1 MAKAQKIDKMD
12 LKILSVLQVD
22 GRMSNTELAA
32 KVGLSA
38 SPCHARQRDLEKQKV
53 IRGYRADIDPAALGL
68 GFEAIVFVTLRQV
81 DRATM
86 EIFENRVAAHPNI
99 VEAQR
104 LFGSPDYLLK
114 VIAEDLP
121 AYQRFYD
128 AELTSLPGVER
139 LTSTLV
145 MKNLKTNVGPP
156 V

>member
-1 MAKAQKIDKMD
+1 MD
-12 LKILSVLQVD
+12 RTILRYLKED
-22 GRMSNTELAA
+22 GRMTATALAS
-32 KVGLSA
+32 KVGLTVA
-38 SPCHARQRDLEKQKV
+38 PCHRRLRDLEATGV
-53 IRGYRADIDPAALGL
+53 IRGYRADIDPAAVGL

-86 EIFENRVAAHPNI
+86 EIFENRVADNPNI

-114 VIAEDLP
+114 VP

-128 AELTSLPGVER
+128 AELSSLPGVER

-145 MKNLKTNVGPP
+145 MKNLKTNTGPP

>member
-1 MAKAQKIDKMD
+1 MTATA
-12 LKILSVLQVD
+12 
-22 GRMSNTELAA
+22 LAS
-32 KVGLSA
+32 KVGLTVA
-38 SPCHARQRDLEKQKV
+38 PCNRRLRDLETSGV
-53 IRGYRADIDPAALGL
+53 IRGYRADIDPAAVGL

-81 DRATM
+81 DRGTM
-86 EIFENRVAAHPNI
+86 AAFEARVTANPNI

-114 VIAEDLP
+114 VIAADLP

-128 AELTSLPGVER
+128 DELAALPAVER

-145 MKNLKTNVGPP
+145 MKNLKTNIGPP

>member
-1 MAKAQKIDKMD
+1 MIDNID
-12 LKILSVLQVD
+12 RSILRHLQSD
-22 GRMSNTELAA
+22 GRMTATALAA
-32 KVGLSA
+32 KVGLTVA
-38 SPCHARQRDLEKQKV
+38 PCHRRLRDLEAAGI
-53 IRGYRADIDPAALGL
+53 IRGYRADVDPAAVGL

-81 DRATM
+81 DRSTM
-86 EIFENRVAAHPNI
+86 EIFENRVADNPNI

-121 AYQRFYD
+121 SYQRFYD
-128 AELTSLPGVER
+128 SELTSLPGVER

>member
-1 MAKAQKIDKMD
+1 MTATA
-12 LKILSVLQVD
+12 
-22 GRMSNTELAA
+22 LAS
-32 KVGLSA
+32 KVGLTVA
-38 SPCHARQRDLEKQKV
+38 PCHRRLRDLETTGA
-53 IRGYRADIDPAALGL
+53 IRGYRADIDPAAVGL

-81 DRATM
+81 DRGTM
-86 EIFENRVAAHPNI
+86 AAFEARVTANPNI

-114 VIAEDLP
+114 VIAADLP

-128 AELTSLPGVER
+128 DELAALPAVER

-145 MKNLKTNVGPP
+145 MKNLKTNIGPP

>member
-1 MAKAQKIDKMD
+1 VIDGID
-12 LKILSVLQVD
+12 RSILRYLKTD
-22 GRMSNTELAA
+22 GRMTATALAS
-32 KVGLSA
+32 KVGLTVA
-38 SPCHARQRDLEKQKV
+38 PCHRRLRDLETTGV
-53 IRGYRADIDPAALGL
+53 IRGYRADIDPAAVGL

-81 DRATM
+81 DRSTM
-86 EIFENRVAAHPNI
+86 EVFERRVADNANI

-121 AYQRFYD
+121 SYQRFYD
-128 AELTSLPGVER
+128 SELTSLPGVER

-145 MKNLKTNVGPP
+145 MKNLKANAGPP

>member
-1 MAKAQKIDKMD
+1 MTATA
-12 LKILSVLQVD
+12 
-22 GRMSNTELAA
+22 LAA
-32 KVGLSA
+32 QVGLTVA
-38 SPCHARQRDLEKQKV
+38 PCHRRLRDLEDSGV

-68 GFEAIVFVTLRQV
+68 GFEAIVFATLRQV

-86 EIFENRVAAHPNI
+86 EIFEDRVAGNPNI

-128 AELTSLPGVER
+128 SELTSLPGVER
-139 LTSTLV
+139 LISTLV
-145 MKNLKTNVGPP
+145 MKNVKANTGPP

>member
-1 MAKAQKIDKMD
+1 M
-12 LKILSVLQVD
+12 
-22 GRMSNTELAA
+22 
-32 KVGLSA
+32 
-38 SPCHARQRDLEKQKV
+38 

-86 EIFENRVAAHPNI
+86 EIFENRVAANPTI

-145 MKNLKTNVGPP
+145 MKNLKTNTGPP

>member
-1 MAKAQKIDKMD
+1 MDNIDRS
-12 LKILSVLQVD
+12 ILRYLQSD
-22 GRMSNTELAA
+22 GRMTATALAA
-32 KVGLSA
+32 KVGLTVA
-38 SPCHARQRDLEKQKV
+38 PCHRRLRDLEAAGI
-53 IRGYRADIDPAALGL
+53 IRGYRADIDPAAVGL

-81 DRATM
+81 DRSTM
-86 EIFENRVAAHPNI
+86 EIFENRVADNPNI

-121 AYQRFYD
+121 SYQRFYD
-128 AELTSLPGVER
+128 SELTSLPGVER

-145 MKNLKTNVGPP
+145 MKNLKANAGPP

>member
-1 MAKAQKIDKMD
+1 M
-12 LKILSVLQVD
+12 
-22 GRMSNTELAA
+22 
-32 KVGLSA
+32 
-38 SPCHARQRDLEKQKV
+38 
-53 IRGYRADIDPAALGL
+53 IRGYKADVDPAAVGL

-86 EIFENRVAAHPNI
+86 EIFESRVAANPNV

-114 VIAEDLP
+114 VIAADLP

-145 MKNLKTNVGPP
+145 MKNLKSNAGPP